1 MIIHVLKLFKLSPLR
16 FLKFTCGSTRTQW
29 FPESTKT
36 QNKKKRISLNSF
48 DSSSSISKFCICFSF
63 SFCHSD
69 DSAAAA
75 AGRPH
80 STEPRHDE
88 ATPLFF
94 CWAPAILYIQYE
106 RKEEEGETFQKV
118 YKERS
123 PVAMWRH
130 WPGRPARRLHQPSSG
145 HKETWQKLRDNFL
158 QFDFNQQPF
167 LNNTISRSFPEEIIF
182 PLDLRL
188 SSFQFSS
195 FAQLVGY

>member
-1 MIIHVLKLFKLSPLR
+1 MLLLR
-16 FLKFTCGSTRTQW
+16 LGVHTRLNPGT
-29 FPESTKT
+29 TKP
-36 QNKKKRISLNSF
+36 RH
-48 DSSSSISKFCICFSF
+48 SSS
-63 SFCHSD
+63 
-69 DSAAAA
+69 
-75 AGRPH
+75 AGLQ
-80 STEPRHDE
+80 
-88 ATPLFF
+88 LF
-94 CWAPAILYIQYE
+94 YIYE

-195 FAQLVGY
+195 FPAVGRLLTTLVLYIYPEKRGGNIWSGFVFATVSFHFPNRENPPYN